1 MVVTIKISSTFK
13 NYFEELEHQ
22 VDINSYYDIENYLR
36 GVHPKFSN
44 YIKQI
49 QSGQSQESFAYLD
62 KNLNVVEPQSYPMK
76 KLKDDDII
84 YIAPVISGGGGKK
97 GMIFAAVAF
106 VAIGFASGG
115 FSSLFRP
122 ALTPTSIG
130 MGAGQ
135 AATHAAVSG
144 ALGSGGLLAGIPSF
158 VRGMLGNLA
167 LSFIGALL
175 TSKPKQKQMEV
186 TKDSGTR
193 TENNMFGSLTNTTT
207 SGTPVQLNYGTMRV
221 AGQFLSG
228 YIVSQQHGQN
238 DAPSVQSLFV
248 AGATPL
254 STATEEEAA

>member
-1 MVVTIKISSTFK
+1 MTNPMWGVPAAEAAAVTTAST
-13 NYFEELEHQ
+13 
-22 VDINSYYDIENYLR
+22 VGI
-36 GVHPKFSN
+36 
-44 YIKQI
+44 
-49 QSGQSQESFAYLD
+49 
-62 KNLNVVEPQSYPMK
+62 PQAMQ
-76 KLKDDDII
+76 
-84 YIAPVISGGGGKK
+84 AGGG
-97 GMIFAAVAF
+97 F
-106 VAIGFASGG
+106 
-115 FSSLFRP
+115 
-122 ALTPTSIG
+122 
-130 MGAGQ
+130 
-135 AATHAAVSG
+135 
-144 ALGSGGLLAGIPSF
+144 LAGIPSF
-158 VRGMLGNLA
+158 VKGMLGNLA

-207 SGTPVQLNYGTMRV
+207 SGTPVQLSYGTMRV